1 MHTFL
6 FSLAG
11 CELRSHEEDEVG
23 NAVDDLVYTPTVDS
37 NQCSCNGIP
46 EPAEDEDDEST
57 MIATKGGTKTKGKS
71 SGFALNAL
79 ANAGRLKGVYIVGA
93 MSALGTMLA
102 VFAGVAYQRKTS
114 ASVSRLIQEVAYL
127 RQTTGE
133 TGNAC
138 EEAHAEYDDGTNEI
152 SVVNTVHEE
161 LFREFEVAKA
171 SLHTQGKGGSGGLV
185 QEAGVLLD

>member
-1 MHTFL
+1 M
-6 FSLAG
+6 
-11 CELRSHEEDEVG
+11 
-23 NAVDDLVYTPTVDS
+23 YTPTVDP

-46 EPAEDEDDEST
+46 EPAEDEDDKST
-57 MIATKGGTKTKGKS
+57 MIAGTKAKGKS
-71 SGFALNAL
+71 SGFATEAL
-79 ANAGRLKGVYIVGA
+79 ANAGRLKGVYIAGA
-93 MSALGTMLA
+93 MSALCTMLA

-138 EEAHAEYDDGTNEI
+138 EEAHAEYDNGTNEL
-152 SVVNTVHEE
+152 SVHEE

-171 SLHTQGKGGSGGLV
+171 SLHTQGKGGSRGLV